1 MPIADEQALSHT
13 IAHRLPEASRTLVF
27 APHPDDE
34 IFGCG
39 ATLHLIRQRGCL
51 VRTIVVTD
59 GAQGGASAAGE
70 LVQARQLESTQA
82 AQTLGLDIPLFWQE
96 PDRGLR
102 YGERLIEKLRHEIEA
117 TAAQLVFLPS
127 PIDWHPDH
135 QALAL
140 AGVEAI
146 RRSGLNIHA
155 VFYEVT
161 DPLPNPNVVV
171 DISEGLEAKRQA
183 IRCFASQLL
192 EQPYEKR
199 IEGLN
204 SFRAF
209 HLGAHSQ
216 GAEAFRVLSAHD
228 LALPLGRFFGEA
240 LQSRQLLGAATDTG
254 DIPLVSVI
262 VRSMD
267 RATLDDAL
275 TSIARQIYPHIEAV
289 VVNASGT
296 PHRTLPAFL
305 GHVAVR
311 LIETGEPLDRA
322 RAANAGLDAAK
333 GEWLIFLDDDDW
345 FDPDHLAKL
354 HACLQQFPHSLAAY
368 TGVYCVGPDGERL
381 DQTFATV
388 FDPLQLIAGNFIP
401 IHAVLFSRQILD
413 MGCRIDEELA
423 VYEDWDFWIQLSQ
436 HTHFAF
442 CEGLSAAY
450 RIGQGSGFGIQA
462 DPATS
467 LEAAHTIYL
476 KWISRLSV
484 QNMQNLMSLV
494 RQLPQLDMEKKK
506 IETAKE
512 EEIEVLI
519 RAMSEVQQQ
528 LQQAHAATA
537 AIYGSSSWRLTSP
550 LRRISLA
557 AKKTTRVATWLA
569 QALRKH
575 GLAKCGHQ
583 TLRIIRQGGISGLV
597 QQFARIQN
605 PHLLH
610 ASSSLSNYGDWVA
623 RFDTLSTDTQNEL
636 RTKQAAFSY
645 RPLVSIVMPTYN
657 TNNDWLTQVIE
668 SVQAQIYPNWEL
680 CIADDAS
687 PKPEVRAT
695 LGKLA
700 KADPRIK
707 VVFRPENGHISQ
719 ASNSALALA
728 TGEWVA
734 LLDHDDLLS
743 EHALFWVVECLNQH
757 PDTDL
762 IYSDEDKIDIHGN
775 RSDPYFKCDW
785 NLDLF
790 YSHNLITHL
799 GVYRTQ
805 IVREI
810 GGFRVGLEGAQDY
823 DLALRYIEACGQ
835 ERIRHIPRILYHWR
849 IHPESTAQSANS
861 KPYAMLAG
869 ERALNE
875 HFQRTGMAAKAE
887 LVNYGYRVSYA
898 LPEAAPLVSIIIP
911 TRNALALTRQCIDS
925 IQAKTTYKNYEII
938 VVDNNSDD
946 PATLAYF
953 DGLRKQA
960 NVRVIRD
967 ERPFNYS
974 ALNNAAAKEARGE
987 VLALLNNDIE
997 VITADWLSEVVS
1009 LALLPGVGAV
1019 GAKLLY
1025 PDDTLQH
1032 GGVVLGIG
1040 GVAGHSHK
1048 GFPRNHAGYVGR
1060 IGLRS
1065 SFSAVTAAC
1074 LVVTKKNYFSVGG
1087 LNEAELTVALN
1098 DVDFCLKLK
1107 EHGLRNVWTP
1117 YAELYHHE
1125 SATRGHE
1132 NTPEKSARFEKERA
1146 YMKARWPDILA
1157 NDPAY
1162 NPNLTLD
1169 QEDFSLA
1176 SPPRHRCING

>member
-1 MPIADEQALSHT
+1 MLIADEQALSHT
-13 IAHRLPEASRTLVF
+13 IANRLPDASRALVF

-34 IFGCG
+34 VFGCG
-39 ATLHLIRQRGCL
+39 ATLFQLGLDGCLIRT
-51 VRTIVVTD
+51 VVVTD
-59 GAQGGASAAGE
+59 GALGGTSAEEE
-70 LVQARQLESTQA
+70 LVRVRRQESIRA
-82 AQTLGLDIPLFWQE
+82 AQKLGLDTPTFWQE

-102 YGERLIEKLRHEIEA
+102 YGERLIEKIRREIEA

-135 QALAL
+135 QTLAL

-161 DPLPNPNVVV
+161 DPLPTPNVVV

-192 EQPYEKR
+192 EQPYEQR

-267 RATLDDAL
+267 RSTLDDAL
-275 TSIARQIYPHIEAV
+275 TSIARQTYPHIEVV
-289 VVNASGT
+289 VVNASGA
-296 PHRTLPAFL
+296 PHRTFPAFL

-401 IHAVLFSRQILD
+401 IHAVLFSRQMLD

-423 VYEDWDFWIQLSQ
+423 VYEDWDFWIQLSR

-442 CEGLSAAY
+442 CKGLSAAY
-450 RIGQGSGFGIQA
+450 RIGQGSGFGVQA
-462 DPATS
+462 DPAIS
-467 LEAAHTIYL
+467 LKAAHTVYL
-476 KWISRLSV
+476 KWISQLPV
-484 QNMQNLMSLV
+484 QDLQDLMSLV

-506 IETAKE
+506 IEAARKE
-512 EEIEVLI
+512 EVEALN
-519 RAMSEVQQQ
+519 RTMSEVQQQ

-537 AIYGSSSWRLTSP
+537 AIYESSSWRLTSP
-550 LRRISLA
+550 LRRASLI
-557 AKKTTRVATWLA
+557 AKHAPGVTTRLA
-569 QALRKH
+569 QALRRH
-575 GLAKCGHQ
+575 GLAKCGYQ
-583 TLRIIRQGGISGLV
+583 ILRIVRQGGIPGLV
-597 QQFARIQN
+597 KQMARVQS
-605 PHLLH
+605 PRSLD
-610 ASSSLSNYGDWVA
+610 ASSPLSNYADWVA
-623 RFDTLSTDTQNEL
+623 RFDTLRTDTRNEL
-636 RTKQAAFSY
+636 RTRQLAFSY
-645 RPLVSIVMPTYN
+645 RPLISIVMPTYN
-657 TNNDWLTQVIE
+657 TNSDWLAQVIE

-695 LGKLA
+695 LEKLA

-849 IHPESTAQSANS
+849 IHPESTAQSADS

-898 LPEAAPLVSIIIP
+898 LPEPAPLVSIIIP

-925 IQAKTTYKNYEII
+925 IQTKTTYKNYEII

-946 PATLAYF
+946 PAALAYF
-953 DGLRKQA
+953 EGLRQQA

-974 ALNNAAAKEARGE
+974 ALNNAAAKGAKGE
-987 VLALLNNDIE
+987 VLVLLNNDIE
-997 VITADWLSEVVS
+997 VITPGWLSEMVS
-1009 LALLPGVGAV
+1009 LALQPGVGAV

-1025 PDDTLQH
+1025 PDNTLQH

-1048 GFPRNHAGYVGR
+1048 CFPRDHAGHKGR

-1074 LVVTKKNYFSVGG
+1074 LAVAKENYFAVGG
-1087 LNEAELTVALN
+1087 LNETELTVAFN

-1107 EHGLRNVWTP
+1107 ERGFRNVWTP

-1132 NTPEKSARFEKERA
+1132 NTPEKIARFEKESS
-1146 YMKARWPDILA
+1146 YMKARWPEYLA
-1157 NDPAY
+1157 SDPAY
-1162 NPNLTLD
+1162 NLNLTLER
-1169 QEDFSLA
+1169 EDFSLA
-1176 SPPRHRCING
+1176 MPPRHARIE